1 VRERERERNVMCVRA
16 AEILSGFQIHV
27 DGSRDRPQGSRNYL
41 LALMSVAAPGSLL
54 SLVFHD
60 FYD

>member
-1 VRERERERNVMCVRA
+1 MLCYVSVRA
-16 AEILSGFQIHV
+16 GEVLSGFQIHV
-27 DGSRDRPQGSRNYL
+27 GGSRDRPQESRNYL
-41 LALMSVAAPGSLL
+41 LALMSVAAPGSVIL